1 MPGKRNAIPT
11 TCRRRIEVIG
21 KRGKVMQN
29 PKVLIVDDEENI
41 LHALTRLFRKEEYDI
56 LTAKSGEEGLEILD
70 SHDIDLIISDLKMPI
85 MNGVEFLAQAKE
97 RNPDA
102 LRIMLT
108 GQADIK
114 AMLDAID
121 QGEVYRFLLK
131 PWNDDELRI
140 TIKQALEFY
149 YVQKENKSLIRT
161 VKRQDRILDELEK
174 EHPGISSVRKDP
186 DGTIV
191 LSVEEKAQKRAPE

>member
-1 MPGKRNAIPT
+1 
-11 TCRRRIEVIG
+11 
-21 KRGKVMQN
+21 MQN
-29 PKVLIVDDEENI
+29 SKVLIVDDEENI
-41 LHALTRLFRKEEYDI
+41 LHALTRLFRKEKYEI

-186 DGTIV
+186 EGAIV
-191 LSVEEKAQKRAPE
+191 LSVEGTTQKRQPE

>member
-1 MPGKRNAIPT
+1 
-11 TCRRRIEVIG
+11 
-21 KRGKVMQN
+21 MQN
-29 PKVLIVDDEENI
+29 PKILIVDDEENI
-41 LHALTRLFRKEEYDI
+41 LHSLKRLFRKEEYDI
-56 LTAKSGEEGLEILD
+56 LTAKSGAEGLEILD
-70 SHDIDLIISDLKMPI
+70 SHDIDLIISDLRMPI
-85 MNGVEFLAQAKE
+85 MNGVEFLAEAK
-97 RNPDA
+97 RRAPDA

-108 GQADIK
+108 GHADIK

-131 PWNDDELRI
+131 PWNDDELKLS
-140 TIKQALEFY
+140 IKQALEFY

>member
-1 MPGKRNAIPT
+1 MPGKKNAVPT
-11 TCRRRIEVIG
+11 TCRRRIDVTG

-29 PKVLIVDDEENI
+29 SKVLIVDDEENI
-41 LHALTRLFRKEEYDI
+41 LHALTRLFRKEKYDI
-56 LTAKSGEEGLEILD
+56 LTAKSGAEGLEIMEE
-70 SHDIDLIISDLKMPI
+70 HNVDLIISDLKMPI

-186 DGTIV
+186 EGAIV
-191 LSVEEKAQKRAPE
+191 LSVEGTTQKRAPE